1 MNKEQ
6 LKEMIKQVILEN
18 RRNSVL
24 LSESFVKPDQKI
36 LDDFIASM
44 SNPDGAKSIAII
56 TAENPPVK
64 MKDPKKEEDAW
75 YFDKVV
81 PQLNDKMIESWDNN
95 QKQQEL
101 MADLDKAG
109 LTYTSVEG
117 EYFGKENS
125 FIVFNISR
133 SKAMGLG
140 KKYLQDA
147 VVFGKKMKAMNLG
160 KTDPDYTGR
169 DPEAF
174 PEPSPESGAKYYYHF
189 EMINLQPNHKTAKGY
204 NHQPSDPYSEVIE
217 DERDMLIT
225 GANTQKRTQ
234 LFSTM
239 DGKKFVIPFYSD
251 DKGHD
256 TMKNIYNP
264 TPVKEQ

>member
-18 RRNSVL
+18 RKKSVL
-24 LSESFVKPDQKI
+24 LTEEFVQPDQKI
-36 LDDFIASM
+36 LDNFISSM
-44 SNPDGAKSIAII
+44 SQPGGAKSIVII
-56 TAENPPVK
+56 TAENPPAKV
-64 MKDPKKEEDAW
+64 KDPQKEEDGW
-75 YFDKVV
+75 YFDNVID
-81 PQLNDKMIESWDNN
+81 QLNDNVIEWDNL
-95 QKQQEL
+95 QKQEEL
-101 MADLDKAG
+101 MSDLNKTG
-109 LTYTSVEG
+109 LVYTSVEG
-117 EYFGKENS
+117 EYFGKESS
-125 FIVFNISR
+125 FIVFGMSR
-133 SKAMGLG
+133 TQAIGLG

-160 KTDPDYTGR
+160 KDDPDYTGR

-174 PEPSPESGAKYYYHF
+174 PEPSPAEGAKYYYHF
-189 EMINLQPNHKTAKGY
+189 EMINLQPNHKTGKGY
-204 NHQPSDPYSEVIE
+204 NYKPSDPYSEMVE
-217 DERDMLIT
+217 DERTMLIT
-225 GANTQKRTQ
+225 GANTQNRTQ